1 MDNLSAINDGDEFGR
16 SNPENHLKKLEL
28 KLDQGTRASFSN
40 CDINIVMES
49 LFINYMTKESH
60 SRFLI

>member
-16 SNPENHLKKLEL
+16 SNPKNHLKKLEL

-49 LFINYMTKESH
+49 LFINYMTKECRF
-60 SRFLI
+60 RFLI